1 MLVEVRFPLGARP
14 MRLPVFA
21 LFAVGFAV
29 SIGSAHAFTQDN
41 VTNRA
46 PDGGAKFADSDV
58 SSKWGGNIS
67 VNGKNSAANAT
78 DTDDGPSHT
87 YANVERRALNK
98 TGYFEPIIL
107 LPAKQ

>member
-1 MLVEVRFPLGARP
+1 
-14 MRLPVFA
+14 MRLSVVA
-21 LFAVGFAV
+21 LLAAGFAV

-46 PDGGAKFADSDV
+46 PDGGAKFQDDDV

-67 VNGKNSAANAT
+67 VNGKSAAQAT
-78 DTDDGPSHT
+78 DTDDAPSHT
-87 YANVERRALNK
+87 YAQVERRAFNK
-98 TGYFEPIIL
+98 TGYFEPITL

>member
-1 MLVEVRFPLGARP
+1 
-14 MRLPVFA
+14 MRLPVIA
-21 LFAVGFAV
+21 LLAVGFAAT
-29 SIGSAHAFTQDN
+29 IGSAQAFTQDN

-58 SSKWGGNIS
+58 SSKWGGNLT
-67 VNGKNSAANAT
+67 VNGRNAAQAADSEDAPT
-78 DTDDGPSHT
+78 HS
-87 YANVERRALNK
+87 YSQVERRAFNR

>member
-1 MLVEVRFPLGARP
+1 
-14 MRLPVFA
+14 MRLPVIA
-21 LFAVGFAV
+21 LLAVGFAAT
-29 SIGSAHAFTQDN
+29 IGSAQAFTQDN

-58 SSKWGGNIS
+58 SSKWGGNLT
-67 VNGKNSAANAT
+67 VNGKNAAANAT
-78 DTDDGPSHT
+78 DSDDAPSHT
-87 YANVERRALNK
+87 YAQVEHRAFNK

>member
-1 MLVEVRFPLGARP
+1 

-21 LFAVGFAV
+21 LLAAGFAV

-58 SSKWGGNIS
+58 SSKWGGNLT
-67 VNGKNSAANAT
+67 VNGKNAANAT

-87 YANVERRALNK
+87 YANVERRAFNK

>member
-1 MLVEVRFPLGARP
+1 
-14 MRLPVFA
+14 MRSSVVAFL
-21 LFAVGFAV
+21 AVGFAA

-46 PDGGAKFADSDV
+46 PDGGAKFQDGDV
-58 SSKWGGNIS
+58 SSKWGANIS
-67 VNGKNSAANAT
+67 VNGRSAAQAT
-78 DTDDGPSHT
+78 DTDDAPTHS
-87 YANVERRALNK
+87 YAQVERRAFNK

>member
-1 MLVEVRFPLGARP
+1 

-21 LFAVGFAV
+21 LLAAGFAV

-58 SSKWGGNIS
+58 SSKWGGNLT
-67 VNGKNSAANAT
+67 VNGKNATANAT

-87 YANVERRALNK
+87 YANVERRAFNK

>member
-1 MLVEVRFPLGARP
+1 
-14 MRLPVFA
+14 MRLPVVA
-21 LFAVGFAV
+21 VLAVGFVAA
-29 SIGSAHAFTQDN
+29 IGSAQAFTQDN

-58 SSKWGGNIS
+58 SDKWGGNLT
-67 VNGKNSAANAT
+67 VNGKSANAT

-87 YANVERRALNK
+87 YAQIEKRAFNK

-107 LPAKQ
+107 LPAKPQQ

>member
-1 MLVEVRFPLGARP
+1 
-14 MRLPVFA
+14 MRLSVVA
-21 LFAVGFAV
+21 LLAAGFAV

-46 PDGGAKFADSDV
+46 PDGGAKFQDGDV

-67 VNGKNSAANAT
+67 VNGKNAAAQAT
-78 DTDDGPSHT
+78 DTDDAPSHT
-87 YANVERRALNK
+87 YAQVERRAFNK